1 MTQII
6 DRRLNSK
13 NKSTVNRQRFIHR
26 FKQQIKKA
34 VSDAI
39 NKRSITDI
47 ENGEKVYIPVKDLN
61 EPTFRHG
68 EGGQREMVH
77 PGNQEYMTGDHVKR
91 QSSGSGQG
99 GSKASNSAETDIDEF
114 GFTLSREEFLE
125 LFFDDLALPN
135 LTKKQLLQIQK
146 FHPVRAGFTK
156 TGAPNDLNVVR
167 TMRSAMGRRIALSG
181 GYKKKIADANAE
193 LKELE
198 KTLASDHPDII
209 ALRKNIQTWQKRM
222 VKIPFI
228 DTFDLRFNA
237 RVQEPSPSTQAVMFC
252 IMDVSGSM
260 DESKKDLAKRFFI
273 LLYLFLTRNYEK
285 IELVFIRHHT
295 SAKEVNEEEFFYSRE
310 TGGTVVS
317 SALEMVNDI
326 MTNRYPVSHWNIY
339 IAQASDGDNWNADSP
354 HCAELLLNNIMPKAQ
369 YYAYVEIMPQV
380 HQNLWESYQSVQQAC
395 PNFAM
400 RTVERVDEIY
410 PVFRDLFKKTTIQ
423 EST

>member
-34 VSDAI
+34 VSDAV
-39 NKRSITDI
+39 NKRSITEI
-47 ENGEKVYIPVKDLN
+47 ESGEKIYIPVKDLS
-61 EPTFRHG
+61 EPTFRNN
-68 EGGQREMVH
+68 EGGQREIVH
-77 PGNQEYMTGDHVKR
+77 PGNQDFMTGDHIKR
-91 QSSGSGQG
+91 PLVGKGQG
-99 GSKASNSAETDIDEF
+99 NQASNSTATGTDDF
-114 GFTLSREEFLE
+114 AFTLTREEFLE

-146 FHPVRAGFTK
+146 FHPVRAGFAK
-156 TGAPNDLNVVR
+156 TGTPSDLNVVR
-167 TMRSAMGRRIALSG
+167 TMRGAVGRRIALSG
-181 GYKKKIADANAE
+181 VYKKNIAVASTQ
-193 LKELE
+193 LKDLE
-198 KTLASDHPDII
+198 KRLPPDHPDI
-209 ALRKNIQTWQKRM
+209 LELQKKIQLWQKKIR
-222 VKIPFI
+222 KIPFI

-237 RVQEPSPSTQAVMFC
+237 RVREPLPTTQAVMFC

-317 SALEMVNDI
+317 SALELMTEI
-326 MTNRYPVSHWNIY
+326 MKSRYPTTHWNIY
-339 IAQASDGDNWNADSP
+339 VAQASDGDNWNADSP
-354 HCAELLLNNIMPKAQ
+354 HCAEILSNYIMPSVQ

-380 HQNLWESYQSVQQAC
+380 HQNLWEAYLTVQQSF

-400 RTVERVDEIY
+400 RTVEQVDEIY
-410 PVFRDLFKKTTIQ
+410 PVFRDLFKRTTVQ
-423 EST
+423 EGK